1 MREQLALR
9 LDHTINGMPG
19 AALGI
24 DMVLHLHA
32 AALLAEHDRLTEE
45 VTRLREALT
54 ECGAEWRSPPCT
66 VSEGAAHLWQELVR
80 RAELARAALPKETT

>member
-1 MREQLALR
+1 MLR
-9 LDHTINGMPG
+9 LDHTLNGMPG

-45 VTRLREALT
+45 VVRLQEEMEADRRELADLRDFLR
-54 ECGAEWRSPPCT
+54 GVARQ
-66 VSEGAAHLWQELVR
+66 LD
-80 RAELARAALPKETT
+80 ARAALPKETT